1 MFSLKKVHFLFY
13 FLSNSFNFHFKELSN
28 DVGMKITCDS
38 CFKDISHVILIQCVD
53 CDDLDL
59 CVECFAS
66 GVELSQHKATHSYRV
81 LRPFDFP
88 VYTADWRADEEL
100 LLLEGCEQ
108 FGVGNWKDISEHIGS
123 KDPQACESHFHKL
136 YLNWPGA
143 PNPNPQVMIKPGP
156 EKPPILMPSKVTPI
170 VAKKSKK
177 DSDVHEPTP
186 VALQSVP
193 ANHEITGFMPG
204 RREFETETENE
215 AEVGL
220 KDLQFTDDD
229 SVFDVNLKL
238 TMLDV
243 YSGVLERRMAKKMF
257 IFEHNLLEFRKQQ
270 TIDKMRSK
278 EDRDI
283 FNQIK
288 PYARFMTS
296 KTFDSFLIGLVKEEE
311 LRRKNQMHQEYR
323 RHGLRTFPE
332 ISRFEGE
339 KKHLELY
346 LKGGSSLSRTPLPS
360 KEPFPLPNVLQNS
373 SQTSLKT
380 TPLTTALESPE
391 TYKLANTGIRKASN
405 ALNILNSDGIDLL
418 SEKERHICSILRLYP
433 RLYLNI
439 KDILI
444 REYLRTGGLKRA
456 QARAAVKI
464 DVNKTSRLYDFF
476 ISAGWIK
483 PPASGE

>member
-1 MFSLKKVHFLFY
+1 
-13 FLSNSFNFHFKELSN
+13 
-28 DVGMKITCDS
+28 MKITCDS
-38 CFKDISHVILIQCVD
+38 CFKDISHVILIQCVE

-66 GVELSQHKATHSYRV
+66 GVELSQHKSNHSYRV
-81 LRPFDFP
+81 LRPLDFP

-100 LLLEGCEQ
+100 LLIEGCEQ

-123 KDPQACESHFHKL
+123 KDPAACEAHFHKV

-143 PNPNPQVMIKPGP
+143 PNPNPQFLIKATSQ
-156 EKPPILMPSKVTPI
+156 EKPPILMPSKVAPI

-215 AEVGL
+215 AEVAL
-220 KDLQFTDDD
+220 KDLQFTEDD
-229 SVFDVNLKL
+229 SAFDINLKL
-238 TMLDV
+238 TMLDI
-243 YSGVLERRMAKKMF
+243 YSGVLDRRMAKKMF

-278 EDRDI
+278 EDREI
-283 FNQIK
+283 FSQIK

-296 KTFDSFLIGLVKEEE
+296 KTFDTFLSGLVKEEE
-311 LRRKNQMHQEYR
+311 LRRKNQMLQEYR
-323 RHGLRTFPE
+323 RHGLRTFSE
-332 ISRFEGE
+332 VARFEGE

-346 LKGGSSLSRTPLPS
+346 LKGGSSLARTPLPS
-360 KEPFPLPNVLQNS
+360 KEPFPLPNVHALQAQAAKLPDASYS
-373 SQTSLKT
+373 SADTFK
-380 TPLTTALESPE
+380 AN
-391 TYKLANTGIRKASN
+391 NTGIRKASN
-405 ALNILNSDGIDLL
+405 PLNILNSDGIELL
-418 SEKERHICSILRLYP
+418 SDKERHICSVLRLYP

-439 KDILI
+439 KDTLI

>member
-1 MFSLKKVHFLFY
+1 
-13 FLSNSFNFHFKELSN
+13 
-28 DVGMKITCDS
+28 MKITCDS
-38 CFKDISHVILIQCVD
+38 CFKDISHIILIQCVE

-66 GVELSQHKATHSYRV
+66 GVELSQHKANHSYRV

-88 VYTADWRADEEL
+88 VYAADWRADEEL

-123 KDPQACESHFHKL
+123 KDAAACEAHFHKI
-136 YLNWPGA
+136 YLNCAGAPA
-143 PNPNPQVMIKPGP
+143 PNPQHLIKLGP
-156 EKPPILMPSKVTPI
+156 EKPPILMPSKVAPI

-193 ANHEITGFMPG
+193 ANHEITGYMPG

-215 AEVGL
+215 AEVAL
-220 KDLQFTDDD
+220 KDLQFTEDD
-229 SVFDVNLKL
+229 SVFDINLKL
-238 TMLDV
+238 TMLDI
-243 YSGVLERRMAKKMF
+243 YSGVLDRRMAKKMF

-270 TIDKMRSK
+270 SIDKMRSK
-278 EDRDI
+278 EDREI

-296 KTFDSFLIGLVKEEE
+296 KTFDTFLAGLVKEEE
-311 LRRKNQMHQEYR
+311 LRRKNQMLQEYR
-323 RHGLRTFPE
+323 RHGLRTFAE
-332 ISRFEGE
+332 VSRFEGE

-360 KEPFPLPNVLQNS
+360 KEPFPLPSVHSLQNASIQS
-373 SQTSLKT
+373 SLSAGK
-380 TPLTTALESPE
+380 SPASE
-391 TYKLANTGIRKASN
+391 IPENYKLTNTGIRKASN
-405 ALNILNSDGIDLL
+405 PLNISNSDGIELL

-439 KDILI
+439 KDTLI
-444 REYLRTGGLKRA
+444 REYLRTGGIKRA
-456 QARAAVKI
+456 QARAVVKI